1 MLPVTTRHI
10 GGYSGVKRIVCSTNQ
25 IQIPWGHC
33 RHQHDNFQVPSI
45 SENKDG
51 HTYRYWPLAGETTR
65 GDWCVHHE
73 GELWCA
79 NAFYLF
85 DAQNVAL
92 YLLTDDKTRH
102 AQMSG
107 ACAPVAGTVNGQPKT
122 VARIRGVQ
130 FKGKFAV
137 WRGRRATPRVKLTFV
152 ASRSPVLPAPVWEIR
167 LDEIKFTDN
176 TLGFG
181 KNCTG
186 YVTHAPSRRSA
197 SRLNAGR
204 SSGVRLVTS

>member
-1 MLPVTTRHI
+1 MDTLTAIGRCLAKQHVVT
-10 GGYSGVKRIVCSTNQ
+10 
-25 IQIPWGHC
+25 
-33 RHQHDNFQVPSI
+33 
-45 SENKDG
+45 
-51 HTYRYWPLAGETTR
+51 
-65 GDWCVHHE
+65 WCVHHE

-130 FKGKFAV
+130 FKGEI
-137 WRGRRATPRVKLTFV
+137 RRLEGQESDAARKAYLRRFPV
-152 ASRSPVLPAPVWEIR
+152 ARVLPAPVWEIR

-181 KNCTG
+181 KKL
-186 YVTHAPSRRSA
+186 HWLRDSRA
-197 SRLNAGR
+197 QQA
-204 SSGVRLVTS
+204 

>member
-1 MLPVTTRHI
+1 MDTLTAIGHWLAKQHVVT
-10 GGYSGVKRIVCSTNQ
+10 
-25 IQIPWGHC
+25 
-33 RHQHDNFQVPSI
+33 
-45 SENKDG
+45 
-51 HTYRYWPLAGETTR
+51 
-65 GDWCVHHE
+65 WCVHHE

-92 YLLTDDKTRH
+92 YLLTEDKTRH

-130 FKGKFAV
+130 FKGEI
-137 WRGRRATPRVKLTFV
+137 RRLEGQESDAARKAYLRRFPV
-152 ASRSPVLPAPVWEIR
+152 ARVLPAPVWEIR

-181 KNCTG
+181 KKLHWLRDSC
-186 YVTHAPSRRSA
+186 AQQA
-197 SRLNAGR
+197 
-204 SSGVRLVTS
+204 

>member
-1 MLPVTTRHI
+1 MDTLTAIGRWLAKQHVVT
-10 GGYSGVKRIVCSTNQ
+10 
-25 IQIPWGHC
+25 
-33 RHQHDNFQVPSI
+33 
-45 SENKDG
+45 
-51 HTYRYWPLAGETTR
+51 
-65 GDWCVHHE
+65 WCVHHG

-130 FKGKFAV
+130 FKGEI
-137 WRGRRATPRVKLTFV
+137 RRLEGQESDAARKAYLRRFPV
-152 ASRSPVLPAPVWEIR
+152 ARVLPAPVWEIR

-181 KNCTG
+181 KKL
-186 YVTHAPSRRSA
+186 HWLRDSRA
-197 SRLNAGR
+197 QQA
-204 SSGVRLVTS
+204 

>member
-1 MLPVTTRHI
+1 MDTLTAIGRWLAKKHVVT
-10 GGYSGVKRIVCSTNQ
+10 
-25 IQIPWGHC
+25 
-33 RHQHDNFQVPSI
+33 
-45 SENKDG
+45 
-51 HTYRYWPLAGETTR
+51 
-65 GDWCVHHE
+65 WCVHHE

-130 FKGKFAV
+130 FKGEI
-137 WRGRRATPRVKLTFV
+137 RRLEGQESDAARKAYLRRFPV
-152 ASRSPVLPAPVWEIR
+152 ARVLPAPVWEIR

-181 KNCTG
+181 KKL
-186 YVTHAPSRRSA
+186 HWLRDSRA
-197 SRLNAGR
+197 QQA
-204 SSGVRLVTS
+204 

>member
-1 MLPVTTRHI
+1 MDTLTAIGRWLAKQHVVT
-10 GGYSGVKRIVCSTNQ
+10 
-25 IQIPWGHC
+25 
-33 RHQHDNFQVPSI
+33 
-45 SENKDG
+45 
-51 HTYRYWPLAGETTR
+51 
-65 GDWCVHHE
+65 WCVHHE

-130 FKGKFAV
+130 FKGEIRRLEGQESDAV
-137 WRGRRATPRVKLTFV
+137 RKLTFV
-152 ASRSPVLPAPVWEIR
+152 ASRSRCCQRRYGKSGWMKLNSPTTRWGLV
-167 LDEIKFTDN
+167 
-176 TLGFG
+176 

-186 YVTHAPSRRSA
+186 YATHAPSRRSA